1 MYSSQSESIRE
12 DIPVLQRLCPATI
25 FQKPLMKM
33 LNSLI
38 LYCIFM
44 YTISSVYNKIWATAS
59 AIFASVQLYSSC
71 AVGVVRAFCGRWWTS
86 VHLCDSLHEPQ
97 KRGRINS
104 NRFIEIHRFF
114 FFLLKFYM
122 EYKGANW
129 EATAFIF
136 FHMTHCS
143 MLLYPGAVCT
153 VRQSEG
159 GKKTCL

>member
-25 FQKPLMKM
+25 FKKPLIKM

-44 YTISSVYNKIWATAS
+44 YTISSVCNKIWATAS

-86 VHLCDSLHEPQ
+86 VHLCNSLHEPQ

-114 FFLLKFYM
+114 FLLKFYM

-129 EATAFIF
+129 EATACF
-136 FHMTHCS
+136 FNRLIVPCCCIQV
-143 MLLYPGAVCT
+143 LFAL

-159 GKKTCL
+159 KKTCL